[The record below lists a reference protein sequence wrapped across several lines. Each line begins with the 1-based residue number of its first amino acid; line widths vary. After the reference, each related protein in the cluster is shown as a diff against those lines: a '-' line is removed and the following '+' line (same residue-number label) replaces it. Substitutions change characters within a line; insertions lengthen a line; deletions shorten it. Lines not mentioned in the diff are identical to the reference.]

1 MFSQRPRTG
10 KFERLLLVAAYVLA
24 IAIGERAAVSPGGDW
39 QFLRN
44 GFAEAIRLYVMF
56 SDEACLFNN
65 VFVGDGAIRVA
76 ASCTEVAGDGGKP

>member
-1 MFSQRPRTG
+1 MFSQRPRRG
-10 KFERLLLVAAYVLA
+10 KFERLVFVAVYVLA
-24 IAIGERAAVSPGGDW
+24 IAIGERAGVSPGGDW

-44 GFAEAIRLYVMF
+44 GFAEATRLYVMF

-76 ASCTEVAGDGGKP
+76 TSCAVIHGPGDE